1 MNYNLVEIIRDAEMA
16 YPQKTALIFNNQNY
30 TYKDIWRQICAI
42 AAGMRL
48 NGLQQ
53 GDKVVICLGN
63 HINSI
68 AIFFAAQ
75 KLGACPSIIAFDTPE
90 EKIKFILNNSGAS
103 FFFTSSIIAATL
115 LKYDYFYFSNINL
128 IIDKVENI
136 YAENNLINFD
146 DFISDPISEANIP
159 LQAISV
165 DLASIIYT
173 SGSTGE
179 PKGVMLSHQNMMAAT
194 RSLVNY
200 LEYHHDDTVMAV
212 LPIAFDYGLYQIIL
226 AFFVGGTVVLESNNT
241 PPPVVL
247 RHIQQYRCTI
257 MPGLSSL
264 YSLLDIYASKGS
276 FDLSSIRLVSNTGM
290 ALRKQHVSMI
300 KRLFPTAKIFSMYG
314 LTECKRCTY
323 LPPDDLDR
331 KPDSV
336 GIAIPNTQIMVVDDN
351 NQPCTAGEIG
361 QLLIRGET
369 VMQGYWR
376 NSEATEKRIGI
387 HPIYGDRCLY
397 SGDYGWLDEEGYFYF
412 VGRMDEVAKIRGR
425 KVIFS
430 EIEKVLFGHDSIIEA
445 AVIVHS
451 GEESSEDS
459 IIAFVATQT
468 QEKLLESDLKHFCS
482 NLLELHQIPS
492 VFIQLSRLPKNAN
505 GKFDKH
511 QLRQR
516 YQSIIQER
524 FA

>member
-1 MNYNLVEIIRDAEMA
+1 M
-16 YPQKTALIFNNQNY
+16 
-30 TYKDIWRQICAI
+30 
-42 AAGMRL
+42 
-48 NGLQQ
+48 
-53 GDKVVICLGN
+53 
-63 HINSI
+63 
-68 AIFFAAQ
+68 
-75 KLGACPSIIAFDTPE
+75 
-90 EKIKFILNNSGAS
+90 
-103 FFFTSSIIAATL
+103 
-115 LKYDYFYFSNINL
+115 

-376 NSEATEKRIGI
+376 NSEATEKELAYILFMGI
-387 HPIYGDRCLY
+387 VVYILVTM
-397 SGDYGWLDEEGYFYF
+397 
-412 VGRMDEVAKIRGR
+412 VG
-425 KVIFS
+425 
-430 EIEKVLFGHDSIIEA
+430 
-445 AVIVHS
+445 
-451 GEESSEDS
+451 
-459 IIAFVATQT
+459 
-468 QEKLLESDLKHFCS
+468 
-482 NLLELHQIPS
+482 
-492 VFIQLSRLPKNAN
+492 
-505 GKFDKH
+505 
-511 QLRQR
+511 
-516 YQSIIQER
+516 
-524 FA
+524 